1 MGNFLA
7 IGNLWFHKELF
18 FVYTIDFVVCITK
31 LQNFEN
37 PLNQTLVIYAKLY
50 NDKRT

>member
-1 MGNFLA
+1 MGNFLG

-31 LQNFEN
+31 LQNFRESSEPN
-37 PLNQTLVIYAKLY
+37 ISYL
-50 NDKRT
+50 R